1 MDDIPDRGGERPLL
15 TWSNVALALSFVAFD
30 AVLSSVYR
38 LGISSSLVSAALRC
52 VIQLSVMALVLESI
66 FRTQNPFG
74 IVGLALFLNLL
85 GTLEIV
91 VNKCKRRHKYI
102 FFSSFA
108 AMLCATAPVSIL
120 GTRFAM
126 SIVPFWTPE
135 HFIPVVGMFSGNSI
149 SAIVVSIDY
158 VLKEF
163 VENRDK
169 IEVYL
174 AFGASR
180 SEACRPIAKQALRLA
195 LTPMISQMSVIGM
208 ISIPGAM
215 TGSILGGASVT
226 QAARLQMVLMFMI
239 SSVVVLSSIVATG
252 SALMIIIDHDH
263 RIRMDRIDSSQF
275 ILWKYRERLFGKLG
289 EFCLNALDR
298 IRYPLRKRGQI
309 RLDGEQ

>member
-1 MDDIPDRGGERPLL
+1 MDDVPRGEQSLL
-15 TWSNVALALSFVAFD
+15 TWSNVALAFSFVAFD

-38 LGISSSLVSAALRC
+38 LEISSSLITAAVRC
-52 VIQLSVMALVLESI
+52 VIQLSIMALVLESI
-66 FRTQNPFG
+66 FKAKSPYG
-74 IVGLALFLNLL
+74 VAGLALLLNLL

-102 FFSSFA
+102 FFSSFI
-108 AMLCATAPVSIL
+108 AMLCATAPVSII
-120 GTRFAM
+120 GTRFGM
-126 SIVPFWTPE
+126 SIIPFWRPE
-135 HFIPVVGMFSGNSI
+135 QFVPVVGMLSGNSI

-180 SEACRPIAKQALRLA
+180 LEACRPIAKQALRLA

-226 QAARLQMVLMFMI
+226 QAARLQMVLMFLI

-252 SALMIIIDHDH
+252 FAFIVVVDKDH
-263 RIRMDRIDSSQF
+263 RVRMDRIDSSKF
-275 ILWKYRERLFGKLG
+275 IVWRYR
-289 EFCLNALDR
+289 
-298 IRYPLRKRGQI
+298 
-309 RLDGEQ
+309 

>member
-1 MDDIPDRGGERPLL
+1 MDNTPGTEQPLL
-15 TWSNVALALSFVAFD
+15 TWSNVALALSFVVFD

-38 LGISSSLVSAALRC
+38 LGISNSLISAALRC
-52 VIQLSVMALVLESI
+52 IIQLSVMALLLESI
-66 FRTQNPFG
+66 FKTQNPYG
-74 IVGLALFLNLL
+74 IFGLALLLNLL
-85 GTLEIV
+85 GTLDIV
-91 VNKCKRRHKYI
+91 VNKCKRRHKYM
-102 FFSSFA
+102 FFSSFI
-108 AMLCATAPVSIL
+108 AMFCATTPVSII

-126 SIVPFWTPE
+126 SIDPFWTPE
-135 HFIPVVGMFSGNSI
+135 RFIPVIGMLSGNSI
-149 SAIVVSIDY
+149 SAIVVSVDY

-180 SEACRPIAKQALRLA
+180 LEACRPVAKQALRLA

-226 QAARLQMVLMFMI
+226 QAARLQMVLMFLI

-252 SALMIIIDHDH
+252 FAVMIVVDQDH
-263 RIRMDRIDSSQF
+263 RIRMDRIDSSKF
-275 ILWKYRERLFGKLG
+275 ILWRYRERLFERLC
-289 EFCLNALDR
+289 EFGSHVLDR
-298 IRYPLRKRGQI
+298 IRDPLRKRGNI
-309 RLDGEQ
+309 RLDGE

>member
-1 MDDIPDRGGERPLL
+1 MDNAPNGDQPPL

-30 AVLSSVYR
+30 VILSSVYR
-38 LGISSSLVSAALRC
+38 LEISSSLISAAFRC
-52 VIQLSVMALVLESI
+52 IIQLSVMALVLESI
-66 FRTQNPFG
+66 FKTKNPWG
-74 IVGLALFLNLL
+74 IAGLALLLNLL

-91 VNKCKRRHKYI
+91 ANKCKRRHKYI
-102 FFSSFA
+102 FFTSFI
-108 AMLCATAPVSIL
+108 AMLCSTTPVSII
-120 GTRFAM
+120 GTRFGM

-135 HFIPVVGMFSGNSI
+135 RFIPVVGMLSGNSI

-169 IEVYL
+169 VEVYL
-174 AFGASR
+174 AFGGSR
-180 SEACRPIAKQALRLA
+180 LEACRPIAKEALRLA

-226 QAARLQMVLMFMI
+226 QAARLQMVLTFLI

-252 SALMIIIDHDH
+252 FAFMVVVDGDH
-263 RIRMDRIDSSQF
+263 RIRTDRIDSSKF
-275 ILWKYRERLFGKLG
+275 IVWRYREQLFEKLG
-289 EFCLNALDR
+289 ESGSRMLDR
-298 IRYPLRKRGQI
+298 IRGPLRKRGQI
-309 RLDGEQ
+309 RLDGE